1 MRSSI
6 RRLLLVNLLVCV
18 ALIIVL
24 TAVGVYYLGT
34 NDVDEL
40 MDRELVHSS
49 LIFKALLSA
58 IDDHKDINKIQSRLD
73 NVLNDEARILKIN
86 SKKELRNSSLQDFPL
101 QYQLWDKTGHLI
113 LHSSDAPNEPLSNG
127 QPGFSN
133 TFLNNRSW
141 RVYTSFN
148 PETGNTFIVGARNAL
163 QTWLK
168 QSVAKD
174 DIYIMLLTFPILGIL
189 IWLVLA
195 HGLSS
200 LKKVADQLSERDP
213 NYLEPVNVDQVP
225 EEIASLVDELN
236 RLLLRLKQT
245 LDREQRFA
253 SDAAHELRTPLA
265 ALRTHAQVALKATDN
280 PDVTQGLNKVMA
292 GVERSTHV
300 VQQLLTLSRL
310 VPGSPL
316 DNQTEVDIVDIAKEI
331 IAELIPIALDKNID
345 LELDAEQE
353 KIIQVA
359 NGITIGILLRNLI
372 DNAIRYTPDNGK
384 VTVSIFNQ
392 NEYMVL
398 QVTDNGPGIPP
409 KLRARVF
416 ERFFRVLGTK
426 AQGSGLGLAIVQQIA
441 GLHNA
446 LVKLDSPPKGT
457 GLQIS
462 VLFPIKQHTVDEN
475 VTSPAQSE

>member
-1 MRSSI
+1 MKSSI
-6 RRLLLVNLLVCV
+6 RRLLLVNLLICV

-49 LIFKALLSA
+49 LVFKALLSA
-58 IDDHKDINKIQSRLD
+58 IDSRSDIDKVQTKLD
-73 NVLNDEARILKIN
+73 SVLTDEAAILKLKPKN
-86 SKKELRNSSLQDFPL
+86 HSRNTSLQDFPL
-101 QYQLWDKTGHLI
+101 QYQLWDKSGHLI
-113 LHSSDAPNEPLSNG
+113 LHSADAPTEPLSNG
-127 QPGFSN
+127 TVGFSN
-133 TFLNNRSW
+133 TFLNNKSW
-141 RVYTSFN
+141 RVYTSYN

-168 QSVAKD
+168 KSVAKD
-174 DIYIMLLTFPILGIL
+174 DIYIMLLTFPVLGIL

-200 LKKVADQLSERDP
+200 LKRVADELSTREP
-213 NYLEPVNVDQVP
+213 NYLEPVDIEQVP

-265 ALRTHAQVALKATDN
+265 ALKTHAQVAIKATDDPEIKN
-280 PDVTQGLNKVMA
+280 ALTKVMK

-316 DNQTEVDIVDIAKEI
+316 DNQTDVDVVNIAKEI
-331 IAELIPIALDKNID
+331 ISDIIPIAIDKNID
-345 LELDAEQE
+345 LSLDAEKE
-353 KIIQVA
+353 HINLIA
-359 NGITIGILLRNLI
+359 NGITLGILLRNLV

-384 VTVSIFNQ
+384 VIVAIFEDEKN
-392 NEYMVL
+392 VTL
-398 QVTDNGPGIPP
+398 RVTDNGPGIPP

-426 AQGSGLGLAIVQQIA
+426 AQGSGLGLAIVQQIT
-441 GLHNA
+441 GLHHGQ
-446 LVKLDSPPKGT
+446 VHLDSPAEGT

-462 VLFPIKQHTVDEN
+462 VILPK
-475 VTSPAQSE
+475 

>member
-6 RRLLLVNLLVCV
+6 RRLLLINLLVCV

-34 NDVDEL
+34 NDVDQM

-49 LIFKALLSA
+49 LVFRALLTTSTNTTDYEKVQA
-58 IDDHKDINKIQSRLD
+58 ELNQITAKEAR
-73 NVLNDEARILKIN
+73 VLNENPNGRHF
-86 SKKELRNSSLQDFPL
+86 RNSTLQDFPL
-101 QYQLWDKTGHLI
+101 QYQIWDKSSHLI
-113 LHSSDAPNEPLSNG
+113 LQSGDAPDEPLSSG
-127 QPGFSN
+127 QEGFST
-133 TFLNNRSW
+133 TFINHKTW
-141 RVYTSFN
+141 RVYTSYDKK
-148 PETGNTFIVGARNAL
+148 TGLTFIVGARNAL

-200 LKKVADQLSERDP
+200 LKRVADELATRAP
-213 NYLEPVNVDQVP
+213 NYLEPVDLEQVP

-236 RLLLRLKQT
+236 ILLLRLKQT

-265 ALRTHAQVALKATDN
+265 ALRTQAQVALRATKDPEVAN
-280 PDVTQGLNKVMA
+280 ALNKVMK

-316 DNQTEVDIVDIAKEI
+316 DNQTNVDVVNIARDII
-331 IAELIPIALDKNID
+331 SDLIPIALEKDID
-345 LELDAEQE
+345 ISLDSTNEH
-353 KIIQVA
+353 VTLLA

-372 DNAIRYTPDNGK
+372 DNAIRYTPEEGQVCIEILEDSEH
-384 VTVSIFNQ
+384 VT
-392 NEYMVL
+392 L

-416 ERFFRVLGTK
+416 ERFFRVLGNK

-446 LVKLDSPPKGT
+446 QVKLDSPRVGT

-462 VLFPIKQHTVDEN
+462 VIFPKWDV
-475 VTSPAQSE
+475 

>member
-1 MRSSI
+1 MKSSI

-18 ALIIVL
+18 AIIIIL
-24 TAVGVYYLGT
+24 TAIGVYYLGT
-34 NDVDEL
+34 GDVEKL

-49 LIFKALLSA
+49 LIFRALLTPA
-58 IDDHKDINKIQSRLD
+58 KTEKQYKDIQANLD
-73 NVLNDEARILKIN
+73 QVLAQESNVLRLKADY
-86 SKKELRNSSLQDFPL
+86 KKFRNSSLQDFPL
-101 QYQLWDKTGHLI
+101 QYQLWDKNGRLI
-113 LHSSDAPNEPLSNG
+113 IHSTDAPPEPLSNG
-127 QPGFSN
+127 KPGFSN
-133 TFLNNRSW
+133 TFLNNKSW
-141 RVYTSFN
+141 RVFTSYN
-148 PETGNTFIVGARNAL
+148 PKTGHTFIVGARNAL
-163 QTWLK
+163 QNWLK

-200 LKKVADQLSERDP
+200 LKRVANELATRAP
-213 NYLEPVNVDQVP
+213 NYLEAVDIEQVP

-265 ALRTHAQVALKATDN
+265 ALRTQAQVALKATDN
-280 PDVTQGLNKVMA
+280 PDVEQALNKVMS

-310 VPGSPL
+310 VPGSTL
-316 DNQTEVDIVDIAKEI
+316 DNQSSVNVIAIAKEI
-331 IAELIPIALDKNID
+331 IGELIPIALEKDIEISLNTEKD
-345 LELDAEQE
+345 SVEL
-353 KIIQVA
+353 VA

-372 DNAIRYTPDNGK
+372 DNAIRYTPDTGK
-384 VTVSIFNQ
+384 VDIDIIEDDKQVT
-392 NEYMVL
+392 L

-426 AQGSGLGLAIVQQIA
+426 APGSGLGLAIVQQIA
-441 GLHNA
+441 GLHNGQ
-446 LVKLDSPPKGT
+446 VKLDSPLEGT

-462 VLFPIKQHTVDEN
+462 VVIPRK
-475 VTSPAQSE
+475 

>member
-6 RRLLLVNLLVCV
+6 RRLLLINLLVCV
-18 ALIIVL
+18 ALIVVL
-24 TAVGVYYLGT
+24 TAVGVYYLGS
-34 NDVDEL
+34 NDVDQL

-49 LIFKALLSA
+49 LVFRALLTASHNSN
-58 IDDHKDINKIQSRLD
+58 DYEKVQSELNQVLTKEAKVLD
-73 NVLNDEARILKIN
+73 ENPNGRPF
-86 SKKELRNSSLQDFPL
+86 RNSTLQDFPL
-101 QYQLWDKTGHLI
+101 QYQIWDKSSHLI
-113 LHSSDAPNEPLSNG
+113 LQSGDAPDEPLSSG
-127 QPGFSN
+127 QEGFST
-133 TFLNNRSW
+133 TFINQKTW
-141 RVYTSFN
+141 RVYTSYDAK
-148 PETGNTFIVGARNAL
+148 TGLTFIVGARNAL

-200 LKKVADQLSERDP
+200 LKRVADELATRAP
-213 NYLEPVNVDQVP
+213 NYLEPVDIDQVP

-236 RLLLRLKQT
+236 KLLLRLKQT

-265 ALRTHAQVALKATDN
+265 ALRTHAQVALRATHD
-280 PDVTQGLNKVMA
+280 PDVARPLNKVMT

-316 DNQTEVDIVDIAKEI
+316 DNQTNVDVVAIARDII
-331 IAELIPIALDKNID
+331 SDLIPIALEKNI
-345 LELDAEQE
+345 EISLDSTHEH
-353 KIIQVA
+353 VTLLA

-372 DNAIRYTPDNGK
+372 DNAIRYTPEDGQ
-384 VTVSIFNQ
+384 VSIEILENNDQ
-392 NEYMVL
+392 VTL

-416 ERFFRVLGTK
+416 ERFFRVLGNK

-441 GLHNA
+441 GLHNGH
-446 LVKLDSPPKGT
+446 VKLDSPRVGT

-462 VLFPIKQHTVDEN
+462 VIFSKWDT
-475 VTSPAQSE
+475 

>member
-1 MRSSI
+1 MKSSI

-18 ALIIVL
+18 ALIIML
-24 TAVGVYYLGT
+24 TAIGVYYFGT
-34 NDVDEL
+34 NDVDQL

-58 IDDHKDINKIQSRLD
+58 VNSRKEMEGVQANLNKIQ
-73 NVLNDEARILKIN
+73 VEEEKILQVDIKN
-86 SKKELRNSSLQDFPL
+86 QHFRSSSLQDFPL
-101 QYQLWDKTGHLI
+101 QYQLWDKSGYML
-113 LHSSDAPNEPLSNG
+113 LHSTDAPNEPLSNG
-127 QPGFSN
+127 EVGFSN
-133 TFLNNRSW
+133 TFLNSKSW
-141 RVYTSFN
+141 RVYTSYD
-148 PETGNTFIVGARNAL
+148 PTTGYTFIVGARNAL

-200 LKKVADQLSERDP
+200 LKRVADELATRAP
-213 NYLEPVNVDQVP
+213 NYLEPVDLDQVP
-225 EEIASLVDELN
+225 EEIAALVDELN

-265 ALRTHAQVALKATDN
+265 ALRTQAQVALKASDN
-280 PDVTQGLNKVMA
+280 PEVAAALNKVMA
-292 GVERSTHV
+292 AVERSTHV

-316 DNQTEVDIVDIAKEI
+316 DNQTNVDLMSIARDII
-331 IAELIPIALDKNID
+331 SELIPIALEKDIEISLEAQHDNIY
-345 LELDAEQE
+345 LL
-353 KIIQVA
+353 A
-359 NGITIGILLRNLI
+359 NGITIGILMRNLV
-372 DNAIRYTPDNGK
+372 DNAIRYTPDAGK
-384 VTVSIFNQ
+384 VTVEIFEDTKN
-392 NEYMVL
+392 VTL

-441 GLHNA
+441 GLHHGQ
-446 LVKLDSPPKGT
+446 VKLDSPAEGT
-457 GLQIS
+457 GLKIS
-462 VLFPIKQHTVDEN
+462 IVFPKAT
-475 VTSPAQSE
+475 